1 MAVGFCWVG
10 IKNPL
15 AERLARGLVLARL
28 GKLAKSI

>member
-1 MAVGFCWVG
+1 LAFVGLAR
-10 IKNPL
+10 KSPL